1 MLRRSL
7 SLSPRRSVWKSLSS
21 DLIRCRNARGKPRIA
36 GDCDSG
42 LSVISLS
49 SFLFDV
55 EKGCRSMA
63 FTAEEWRDRTRDYES
78 LRQFSVPLFIPEHPI
93 VGRDR
98 ERRQVMAGLS
108 RPEMSNVIL
117 LANAGTGKTALVQ
130 LCARQDPAR
139 VYLEVDL
146 PRMVAAA
153 GQSDLLA
160 AKLKAF
166 FDEAEAF
173 AMSEKTE
180 DGDPLGLVLFID
192 EFHQIPQFSKAAVE
206 VLKPVL
212 AQSGARG
219 IRVIAATTDTE
230 FDQYIKV
237 NQPLVERLSRISL
250 APPDQDSV
258 VDILRSRAKSYGILD
273 QFFGDGLFRMI
284 HELTELYVP
293 ASSQPRKSIQ
303 ILDAMVGWHR
313 FADRTVDY
321 SLLVEVLRETYNI
334 DIGFQVDAVG
344 LKKSLDDAV
353 FAQDYATSVVA
364 RRLQL
369 CVAGLHNRKRPMG
382 SFLFTGGTGVGKT
395 ELAKQMSR
403 VMFGDDVRHFIR
415 IDMSE
420 FSQNS
425 SVDRL
430 RYTLTE
436 LLFHMSHAVILID
449 EIEKGAQ
456 DCTRLL
462 LQMLDDGQLSD
473 ELGRRVSFL
482 NSYIIM
488 TTNMASEIYESIS
501 EYSPSDSGTQLAN
514 YEKVIRQSLVSGAE
528 KSGLPP
534 EILGRIDSIVPFQPL
549 SENTYARIVDREL
562 RSMVKDVWRLHQVR
576 TRIDRRVAQWLIKD
590 LSEIQASQGGARRM
604 ISQLNS
610 TVKTDLAVFINAHPE
625 EKDVFIDIEG
635 ELISENKFRRSSD
648 AHPVVRAVRV

>member
-1 MLRRSL
+1 
-7 SLSPRRSVWKSLSS
+7 
-21 DLIRCRNARGKPRIA
+21 
-36 GDCDSG
+36 
-42 LSVISLS
+42 
-49 SFLFDV
+49 
-55 EKGCRSMA
+55 MA
-63 FTAEEWRDRTRDYES
+63 FTAGEWRDRTRDYES

-273 QFFGDGLFRMI
+273 QFFGDGLFRTI